1 MTGQRKQPGYGRL
14 LDGPLQLAVPRR
26 LPGGVWGSPPLTGR
40 FSFDGNGIPIDPAN
54 GLPSFFTVLIDVR
67 NDLRALQSQTEWP
80 IPTRWELQI
89 GVLIEPDT
97 ELGTAIPWPGINAAS
112 FLGSI
117 DTSIESASV
126 AQPLQ
131 LGPGVWPL
139 VAAQA
144 NTPGLTATFPVV
156 AQQVR
161 VSFFQVVLNQD
172 RNLAIGQTTNWVWK
186 ISTMIGLTAP
196 AIT

>member
-1 MTGQRKQPGYGRL
+1 
-14 LDGPLQLAVPRR
+14 V
-26 LPGGVWGSPPLTGR
+26 GR
-40 FSFDGNGIPIDPAN
+40 FSFDGNGIPIDPAT
-54 GLPSFFTVLIDVR
+54 GLPVLGGVVIDVR
-67 NDLRALQSQTEWP
+67 NDLRALQVQTEWP

-89 GVLIEPDT
+89 GLTIQPDT
-97 ELGTAIPWPGINAAS
+97 LAGTAVPWPGAPSAAV
-112 FLGSI
+112 FGGSI

-126 AQPLQ
+126 SQQLQ
-131 LGPGVWPL
+131 LTAGPGVYPL

-144 NTPGLTATFPVV
+144 GILGLSATFPVV

-161 VSFFQVVLNQD
+161 VLIAQVGLNPDQ
-172 RNLAIGQTTNWVWK
+172 NLASGTTTNWIWQ